1 MQAHSSPSF
10 SWQSPTAFEIGD
22 DGGVTSALLTPWWR
36 NRAAQAPSD
45 DAAGSTDPTRILDW
59 QDPRV
64 RALVQVARAAVGNTD
79 DARLLRAA
87 HQQISNRVRPV
98 YSGNDARPVSQVLAR
113 GRGSC
118 SQRLALLEAV
128 ARSSGIATRVRGL
141 VVDGR
146 FWYPRFPRLKVL
158 VPDSVLLAWP
168 QFLLDERWVDSS
180 ELFGTL
186 VELAEGSS
194 PGFTNAGGETLF
206 EALPRTA
213 LDWDGRTSDLG
224 TCSACDLSARVV
236 VDLGLYDSRDLLFR
250 EQGQTLSWVARTL
263 VEPILGR
270 WGP

>member
-1 MQAHSSPSF
+1 
-10 SWQSPTAFEIGD
+10 
-22 DGGVTSALLTPWWR
+22 
-36 NRAAQAPSD
+36 
-45 DAAGSTDPTRILDW
+45 
-59 QDPRV
+59 
-64 RALVQVARAAVGNTD
+64 
-79 DARLLRAA
+79 
-87 HQQISNRVRPV
+87 
-98 YSGNDARPVSQVLAR
+98 
-113 GRGSC
+113 
-118 SQRLALLEAV
+118 
-128 ARSSGIATRVRGL
+128 
-141 VVDGR
+141 
-146 FWYPRFPRLKVL
+146 
-158 VPDSVLLAWP
+158 LAWP
-168 QFLLDERWVDSS
+168 QFLVDERWVDSS

-224 TCSACDLSARVV
+224 TCSACDLSARVL

>member
-1 MQAHSSPSF
+1 
-10 SWQSPTAFEIGD
+10 
-22 DGGVTSALLTPWWR
+22 VTSALLTPWWR
-36 NRAAQAPSD
+36 NRATQAPPD

-64 RALVQVARAAVGNTD
+64 RALVQVAREAVGNTD

-87 HQQISNRVRPV
+87 HQQISNRVHPV
-98 YSGNDARPVSQVLAR
+98 YSVNDARPVSRVLAR

-128 ARSSGIATRVRGL
+128 ARRSGIATRVRGL

-146 FWYPRFPRLKVL
+146 FWYPRFPRLRVL

-186 VELAEGSS
+186 FELAEGSS

-224 TCSACDLSARVV
+224 TCSACDLSARVL

-263 VEPILGR
+263 IEPILGR

>member
-1 MQAHSSPSF
+1 MDWGHPSMRALTQAAR
-10 SWQSPTAFEIGD
+10 TAAA
-22 DGGVTSALLTPWWR
+22 DGGE
-36 NRAAQAPSD
+36 
-45 DAAGSTDPTRILDW
+45 
-59 QDPRV
+59 
-64 RALVQVARAAVGNTD
+64 VAM
-79 DARLLRAA
+79 LRAA
-87 HQQISNRVRPV
+87 HRLIADRIRPV
-98 YSGNDARPVSQVLAR
+98 YSVDDARPVSSILAR

-213 LDWDGRTSDLG
+213 LDWDGRTSGLG